1 MRGIKWDLLPQLKE
15 DARSS
20 RELGRGWNFSA
31 WEVFVDFFFFS
42 PLTLGKSSCLLVPGE
57 WNQHRGT
64 LLLQVEVLVLNIC
77 DQNRVGSVPFQLWDL
92 GCILLNAIFNQGL
105 L

>member
-42 PLTLGKSSCLLVPGE
+42 PHFGEEQLPPGA
-57 WNQHRGT
+57 W
-64 LLLQVEVLVLNIC
+64 
-77 DQNRVGSVPFQLWDL
+77 
-92 GCILLNAIFNQGL
+92 
-105 L
+105 

>member
-1 MRGIKWDLLPQLKE
+1 MI
-15 DARSS
+15 
-20 RELGRGWNFSA
+20 
-31 WEVFVDFFFFS
+31 FFFFF

-57 WNQHRGT
+57 WSQQHRGT